1 MNPPNDDLDPKLERA
16 LSFIAEDQEPPRA
29 LEDRIV
35 AALRRDGSIVSSRR
49 SALRL
54 AILGTAAALAVG
66 FFVGRWSTLGSA
78 GESEHFLLFL
88 RDDVAFDDA
97 KQERR
102 YYSESAAWTE
112 RLERDGRLLSATRLT
127 SPRASLLCGS
137 AAVSFAGNDS
147 GFSERSAPAPSSRTV
162 LSRYGATSELSGES
176 GEEMLGYFSIRAR
189 DEHEAISV
197 ASGSPHVRY
206 GGKIEIWRLVGSP

>member
-54 AILGTAAALAVG
+54 AILATAAALAVG
-66 FFVGRWSTLGSA
+66 FLVGRWSTLGRA
-78 GESEHFLLFL
+78 GGSEQFLLFL

-102 YYSESAAWTE
+102 YYNESAAWTE
-112 RLERDGRLLSATRLT
+112 RLEREGRLLSATRLA

-137 AAVSFAGNDS
+137 AAVSFAVNDS
-147 GFSERSAPAPSSRTV
+147 GFSVRSAPAPSSRTV
-162 LSRYGATSELSGES
+162 LSRYGATSESSGES

-197 ASGSPHVRY
+197 ASESPHVRY

>member
-16 LSFIAEDQEPPRA
+16 LSSIAEDQEPPRA

-54 AILGTAAALAVG
+54 AILATAAALAVG
-66 FFVGRWSTLGSA
+66 FLVGRWSTLGRA
-78 GESEHFLLFL
+78 GGSEQFLLFL

-102 YYSESAAWTE
+102 YYNESAAWTE
-112 RLERDGRLLSATRLT
+112 TLEREGRLLSATRLA

-137 AAVSFAGNDS
+137 AAVSFAVNDS
-147 GFSERSAPAPSSRTV
+147 GFSARSAPAPSSRTV

-197 ASGSPHVRY
+197 ASESPHVRY